1 VTADAGKTNQGTSV
15 LLLLAGL
22 LLAAA
27 AVCFFVVDERV
38 LSYLRENPQKWDRTL
53 WAQALKMLGRGYL
66 LIWLLLVWVWLTG
79 KHKTVIVCLLSLLIT
94 LAAVTVIKETVRRPR
109 PRDVITAQTK
119 GVDTKGIYKTWS
131 FPSGDVASVFAAAAV
146 LAFAM
151 PWPATLAF
159 AICCCG
165 VAILRVVALAH
176 YPSDVLGGAATGI
189 LSGWLA
195 ILITKQYPGIE
206 NILTKGIIKGIIIVV
221 CLIVFRERCPE
232 IENISEGKE
241 RILSFIGVI
250 LIPILIW
257 RLQGLD
263 KLIILLEF
271 YVPIVLI
278 MAIVDHRRQSK
289 QTRTADITYID
300 ETKGQGK

>member
-1 VTADAGKTNQGTSV
+1 M
-15 LLLLAGL
+15 LAGL

-27 AVCFFVVDERV
+27 AVCFFAVDERV
-38 LSYLRENPQKWDRTL
+38 FSYLRENPQKWDRTL
-53 WAQALKMLGRGYL
+53 WAQALKQLGRAYP
-66 LIWLLLVWVWLTG
+66 LIWLLLAWVWLTG
-79 KHKTVIVCLLSLLIT
+79 KHKTVIVCLLALLIT

-109 PRDVITAQTK
+109 PRDVVTTETK
-119 GVDTKGIYKTWS
+119 AGDKKGIYKSWS
-131 FPSGDVASVFAAAAV
+131 FPSGDAASVFAAGAV

-151 PWPATLAF
+151 PWPATIVF
-159 AICCCG
+159 ALCCCG

-189 LSGWLA
+189 LSGWSA
-195 ILITKQYPGIE
+195 ILIRKRYPGIE
-206 NILTKGIIKGIIIVV
+206 NIFKG
-221 CLIVFRERCPE
+221 R
-232 IENISEGKE
+232 E

-278 MAIVDHRRQSK
+278 MAVVNRR
-289 QTRTADITYID
+289 
-300 ETKGQGK
+300 GQLNKT

>member
-1 VTADAGKTNQGTSV
+1 MLT
-15 LLLLAGL
+15 GL

-27 AVCFFVVDERV
+27 AVCFFAVDERV
-38 LSYLRENPQKWDRTL
+38 FSYLRENPQKWDRNL
-53 WAQALKMLGRGYL
+53 WAQALKLLGRGYP
-66 LIWLLLVWVWLTG
+66 LIWLLLAWVWLTG

-119 GVDTKGIYKTWS
+119 GSDTKGIYKSWS
-131 FPSGDVASVFAAAAV
+131 FPSGDAASVFAAGAV
-146 LAFAM
+146 LAFAI

-159 AICCCG
+159 AVCCCG
-165 VAILRVVALAH
+165 VAILRVVARAH

-195 ILITKQYPGIE
+195 ISIRNRY
-206 NILTKGIIKGIIIVV
+206 
-221 CLIVFRERCPE
+221 PE
-232 IENISEGKE
+232 IENIFKGRE
-241 RILSFIGVI
+241 RMLSFAGVI

-271 YVPIVLI
+271 YAPIALI
-278 MAIVDHRRQSK
+278 TAVVDRRRQLK
-289 QTRTADITYID
+289 QT
-300 ETKGQGK
+300 

>member
-1 VTADAGKTNQGTSV
+1 MLT
-15 LLLLAGL
+15 GL

-27 AVCFFVVDERV
+27 AVCFFAVDERV
-38 LSYLRENPQKWDRTL
+38 FSYLRENPQKWDRNL
-53 WAQALKMLGRGYL
+53 WAQALKLLGRGYP
-66 LIWLLLVWVWLTG
+66 LIWLLLAWVWLTG

-119 GVDTKGIYKTWS
+119 GSDTKGIYKSWS
-131 FPSGDVASVFAAAAV
+131 FPSGDAASVFAAGAV
-146 LAFAM
+146 LAFAI

-159 AICCCG
+159 AVCCCG
-165 VAILRVVALAH
+165 VAILRVVARAH

-195 ILITKQYPGIE
+195 ISIRNRY
-206 NILTKGIIKGIIIVV
+206 
-221 CLIVFRERCPE
+221 PE
-232 IENISEGKE
+232 IENIFKGRE
-241 RILSFIGVI
+241 RMLSFAGVI

-271 YVPIVLI
+271 YAPIALI
-278 MAIVDHRRQSK
+278 IAVVDRR
-289 QTRTADITYID
+289 
-300 ETKGQGK
+300 GQLNKI